1 MMVSQEGKRV
11 SEEWEEKETMRE
23 KDENRG
29 E

>member
-11 SEEWEEKETMRE
+11 SEEKGEKETMRE